1 MGGCGLEDV
10 CPYQRC
16 VLVFT
21 LPLCHFLRQYV
32 VVSHEIFLLER
43 TSSLCC
49 FIQTAFTC
57 FTYKLRQGLVWWLVS
72 TLEVLL
78 VLV

>member
-21 LPLCHFLRQYV
+21 LSLCHFLRRYV
-32 VVSHEIFLLER
+32 VVSQEVFLLER

-57 FTYKLRQGLVWWLVS
+57 FTTSLGKDLFGGWS
-72 TLEVLL
+72 ALL
-78 VLV
+78 KYCWC